1 MPEGELRGTTEV
13 AFAFLKSGGG
23 GYEPEDSTAV
33 VVYYYYTHP
42 VRYTRQR

>member
-1 MPEGELRGTTEV
+1 MPEWKLRGTTEV